1 LERAISIGT
10 GTECKCKRRET
21 YLSKKKKKKKK
32 TSRKGNIGGRRV
44 GKSGYIGTRGIETGK
59 VEDEASGSLGNR
71 TRLVDSRYAMNK

>member
-10 GTECKCKRRET
+10 GTEYKCKRRET
-21 YLSKKKKKKKK
+21 YLSKKKE
-32 TSRKGNIGGRRV
+32 TSRKGNIGERRV
-44 GKSGYIGTRGIETGK
+44 GKSGYIGTRGIESGK